1 MLIQESIIGMLCH
14 DLLLVKHIVK
24 QKINVLIISET
35 YIYHLFFFD
44 KIYIIFVRNLV
55 VVVIDKETSNSK
67 MS

>member
-35 YIYHLFFFD
+35 YIYHLFFLT
-44 KIYIIFVRNLV
+44 KYISSSL
-55 VVVIDKETSNSK
+55 ETSYE
-67 MS
+67 